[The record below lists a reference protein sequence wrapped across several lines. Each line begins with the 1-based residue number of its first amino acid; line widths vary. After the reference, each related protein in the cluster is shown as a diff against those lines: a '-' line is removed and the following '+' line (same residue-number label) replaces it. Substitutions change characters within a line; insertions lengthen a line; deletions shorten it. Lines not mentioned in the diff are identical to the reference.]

1 MTFDNFPSN
10 AVKDAT
16 IASLIEAAESILR
29 SAHDNDAQ
37 THDRIGPWFGNPA
50 SIDLAQARLVVA
62 REFGLSSWAKLE
74 QHLANPRAT
83 DNQPG
88 LTSEQLA
95 NRFLDLVV
103 VHYSPVIDGGTHRF
117 AQALQ
122 LLNEHPSIASENIY
136 TAAAI
141 GDVDKVKAWLDH
153 RPELVNEKGGYFHW
167 SPLMYATYARLPRH
181 SSLEAACL
189 LLQRGA
195 DPNAYYMWGGQYKFT
210 ALTGAFGEGEGGPVK
225 QPEHPDYL
233 TLCRKLLEQGANA
246 NDSQAAYNRCFT
258 KDNSCLEML
267 LEFGLNANDK
277 NNWLLNKDDKLLP
290 NPNDTM
296 QFHLIHAIRKG
307 FFERVKLLVENGA
320 DLEKADNTY
329 ETRTKGKKPYEAAL
343 IMGQLEIADYLAA
356 HGADTTQASLLSK
369 FQAACCSG
377 NRRQVDALLAEH
389 PRVAQEAKPL
399 QREMLCNV
407 VETSNTK
414 ALQLMIDLG
423 FNLNDNSQRTPLHE
437 AALGGELNLVK
448 QLINAG
454 ADPTLRDPGHCVPP
468 IGYAIHAEHQEII
481 DYLDTMPMDIF
492 TAAIRGRV
500 EQLELLLAADPAL
513 LDIRFKKV
521 RPARGNPSNDTHEN
535 DWTTPLVFA
544 VLGNKDKSV
553 DLLIGKGADVAVS
566 DANGTTLLSLAMG
579 NGCSDNIIEMLK
591 KAGS

>member
-1 MTFDNFPSN
+1 MRFENFPSN

-16 IASLIEAAESILR
+16 VASLTEAAESILQ
-29 SAHDNDAQ
+29 SARDNDAQ

-74 QHLANPRAT
+74 QHLANSPAS
-83 DNQPG
+83 DSHSE
-88 LTSEQLA
+88 LSSEQLA

-103 VHYSPVIDGGTHRF
+103 VHYSPVINGGPHRF
-117 AQALQ
+117 EKALQ
-122 LLNEHPSIASENIY
+122 LLKEHPSITTENIY

-141 GDVDKVKAWLDH
+141 GDVDEVRTWLD
-153 RPELVNEKGGYFHW
+153 RQPALANEKGGYFHW
-167 SPLMYATYARLPRH
+167 SPLMYATYARLPGH

-189 LLQRGA
+189 LLERGA

-233 TLCRKLLEQGANA
+233 LLCRKLLEQGANA

-258 KDNSCLEML
+258 QDNSCLEML

-277 NNWLLNKDDKLLP
+277 NNWLLSKDDKLLP

-307 FFERVKLLVENGA
+307 FLERVKLLVENGA
-320 DLEKADNTY
+320 DLERADNTY

-343 IMGQLEIADYLAA
+343 IMGQLDIADYLAA
-356 HGADTTQASLLSK
+356 HGADTTQASQLSK

-377 NRRQVDALLAEH
+377 NKQQVDALLAEH
-389 PRVAQEAKPL
+389 PGLADEAKPL
-399 QREMLCNV
+399 HREMLCNV

-437 AALGGELNLVK
+437 AAMGGNLDLVK
-448 QLINAG
+448 QLVNAG
-454 ADPTLRDPGHCVPP
+454 ADTTLRDPGHCVPP

-500 EQLELLLAADPAL
+500 EQLELLLATDPAL
-513 LDIRFKKV
+513 LDIRFKAI
-521 RPARGNPSNDTHEN
+521 RPPQDNTADDTHEN

-544 VLGNKDKSV
+544 VFGQKEKAIE
-553 DLLIGKGADVAVS
+553 LLIGKGADVAVS
-566 DANGTTLLSLAMG
+566 DSNGTTLQSLAAS
-579 NGCSDNIIEMLK
+579 NGCGDNIIEMLE
-591 KAGS
+591 KAGT